1 LLVTVRIVLVDQPL
15 ILKRCANRFMFLDV
29 LVQSLLYCDTTAVL
43 LPIDVQVRNGRTVVL
58 KTQLSTVRRLQIV
71 TNSIERF
78 PSAVLL
84 SQMHVV
90 CRLLTL

>member
-1 LLVTVRIVLVDQPL
+1 
-15 ILKRCANRFMFLDV
+15 MFLDV

-90 CRLLTL
+90 GRLLTL